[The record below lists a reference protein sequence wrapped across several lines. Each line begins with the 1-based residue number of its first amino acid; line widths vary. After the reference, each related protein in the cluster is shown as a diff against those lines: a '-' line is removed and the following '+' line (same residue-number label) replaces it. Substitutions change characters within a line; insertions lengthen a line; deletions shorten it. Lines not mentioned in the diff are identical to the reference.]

1 MSGAGDE
8 ASYRDFVAARWR
20 PLLRTAYLLT
30 GDAGRA
36 EDLLQTAL
44 SRLWL
49 VWGRV
54 CDDAPEAYVRK
65 ILANTSASWWRRRW
79 HGEVPTD
86 LLPDRAGS
94 DDIAIGAS
102 ARDEMRIALAV
113 LTPRQRA
120 VVVLRYAEDLSEQ
133 QVADTLGVTVGTVKT
148 LASRGLARLRDTLP
162 LDTTAHTPGVT
173 L

>member
-1 MSGAGDE
+1 VGTTNE
-8 ASYRDFVAARWR
+8 ASYREFVAARWR
-20 PLLRTAYLLT
+20 PLLRTSYLLT

-44 SRLWL
+44 ARLWIH
-49 VWGRV
+49 WSRIAE
-54 CDDAPEAYVRK
+54 DNPEAYVRK

-86 LLPDRAGS
+86 VLPDRAS
-94 DDIAIGAS
+94 VDDFTATTGL
-102 ARDEMRIALAV
+102 RDELRASLAI

-120 VVVLRYAEDLSEQ
+120 VVVLRYADDLSEQ
-133 QVADTLGVTVGTVKT
+133 QVADVLGISAGTVKT
-148 LASRGLARLRDTLP
+148 LASRGLARLRD
-162 LDTTAHTPGVT
+162 AASTPSEVT